1 MFEATM
7 YNKAHL
13 AGSFAALKDVGV
25 EAIDI
30 DVFEDGIHLQ
40 GMEKSGISFA
50 SVHFG
55 HAAFESFRCDQ
66 PCRITVNVARFL
78 KVLKL
83 IGDDDNVCLRAE
95 STAPDSL
102 EVSFKGANTQGIF
115 NFNLLETSTG
125 SLNIPSWAD
134 SASSLDIMSERF
146 SAIVSETAEF
156 GDMITIEIQQNK
168 QTMTFIGFS
177 EKGTGLVTINKGTDV
192 QIKAKESTSVTIPV
206 QMLKRFMKGKSLS
219 KVVRISFTS
228 NSPLLVEYGL
238 NEGAGFVRF
247 YLAPVAEDE

>member
-7 YNKAHL
+7 YNKAYL
-13 AGSFAALKDVGV
+13 SGSFAALKEVGV
-25 EAIDI
+25 EKMDM

-50 SVHFG
+50 SVYFG
-55 HAAFESFRCDQ
+55 HAAFESIRCDQ

-83 IGDDDNVCLRAE
+83 IGGEDNVCLRAG

-102 EVSFKGANTQGIF
+102 EVTFKGANTQGIF
-115 NFNLLETSTG
+115 NFNLLETTTG
-125 SLNIPSWAD
+125 SLNIPSWTD
-134 SASSLDIMSERF
+134 DASSLDIMSERF
-146 SAIVSETAEF
+146 STIVSETAEF
-156 GDMITIEIQQNK
+156 GDMITIEIEQNK

-177 EKGTGLVTINKGTDV
+177 AKGTGLVTINKGPDV
-192 QIKAKESTSVTIPV
+192 QITAKESTSVKIPV
-206 QMLKRFMKGKSLS
+206 QMLKRFMKGKSLA

-228 NSPLLVEYGL
+228 NSPVLVEYGL
-238 NEGAGFVRF
+238 NEDAGFVRF
-247 YLAPVAEDE
+247 YLAPIGDE